1 MGRLAAPAAGII
13 DMVGGGA
20 LLAMAAMAY
29 VTASRGF
36 GMPFRGY
43 GAAGAPEEKFIGV
56 RQPRAAYGRLR
67 MAARPRKCSSRQQ
80 PHAQGGVGA
89 AGWPPSLAELL
100 GFERCCSHA
109 AGRLL
114 HLPGQHPPHAGLP
127 ADGSPVER
135 ALFAGLRLCRLHPAV
150 PPGEAR
156 ARGTLHVIH
165 AAMQR
170 ADDPAPL
177 RCPFDWR
184 RLSWTSCSP

>member
-1 MGRLAAPAAGII
+1 MGRLADPAAGIV

-80 PHAQGGVGA
+80 PHAQGGVG
-89 AGWPPSLAELL
+89 GRSRLASMP
-100 GFERCCSHA
+100 C
-109 AGRLL
+109 
-114 HLPGQHPPHAGLP
+114 
-127 ADGSPVER
+127 R
-135 ALFAGLRLCRLHPAV
+135 APWLRAVLFPRRRSSIAL
-150 PPGEAR
+150 AR
-156 ARGTLHVIH
+156 A
-165 AAMQR
+165 A
-170 ADDPAPL
+170 
-177 RCPFDWR
+177 
-184 RLSWTSCSP
+184 STSCGASS